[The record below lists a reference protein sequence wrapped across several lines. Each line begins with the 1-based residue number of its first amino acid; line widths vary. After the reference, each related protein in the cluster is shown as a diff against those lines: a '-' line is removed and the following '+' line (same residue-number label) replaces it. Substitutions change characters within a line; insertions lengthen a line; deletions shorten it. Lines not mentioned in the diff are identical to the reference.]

1 MFNPL
6 QFQRRRRASEDDN
19 SSEDERPGLG
29 RPKETTDEQ
38 PLTGVDRQ
46 YGIGASLLRQM
57 GYVEGKGLG
66 KAEQGIVAPIETKMR
81 PRGLGIGGTDEK
93 SPEEDSSGDESMS
106 EVAFKST
113 LPSLYSLIEQF
124 EQVGTH
130 VPVKIKEMC
139 DNGSETVEIR
149 TALAGILG
157 QLKDVQTKIHSAQQ
171 ELELQKRIE
180 VASRERRLA
189 LQRVLDGN
197 HEKIR
202 DDEDREMAAKMLMA
216 KLEPRVR
223 ALMDSWDP
231 TDLDSN
237 ISDQLLGY
245 KDEYSLFE
253 SEHDNAYQAL
263 VSQLWKKKAGEF
275 YATKWSVW
283 QPNLGIALIEDFQ
296 ELVSEAAVAQIYE
309 EVLLPKF
316 RDEIRLWQMGEPG
329 PETWLTDWLNVMDER
344 MVDQVIADIF
354 QKYADWIVVGWN
366 IEEQQLPAKRIH
378 LSLWL
383 DLYGDEQTRQKM
395 ESSVIK
401 RCVQQLRKSKLQNA
415 DVMKFVALLR
425 ANGVRYDKIDYLIEN
440 EAALSWTDKFYSL
453 PDAREQYH
461 YVFNSL
467 VRLYARLFSCYHFPR
482 LQKYLVLALD
492 HLNFE
497 YKTSL
502 QQLQMTVPPEHR
514 FASQR
519 EPSISKLVEAT
530 ENLSFKPQ
538 KKTTVTLKQL
548 LDDYCQEHDLFVL
561 PESTLMAGKAMY
573 RVTRNMKSGLLIYL
587 DDDVV
592 WAKTGADFE
601 PVAFDELEHYVH

>member
-237 ISDQLLGY
+237 VSDQLLGY

-253 SEHDNAYQAL
+253 SEHDNAYLAL

-344 MVDQVIADIF
+344 MVDQVVADIF

>member
-237 ISDQLLGY
+237 VSDQLLGY

-329 PETWLTDWLNVMDER
+329 PEKWLTDWLNVMDER
-344 MVDQVIADIF
+344 MVDQVVADIF

>member
-237 ISDQLLGY
+237 VSDQLLGY

-344 MVDQVIADIF
+344 MVDQVVADIF

>member
-237 ISDQLLGY
+237 VSDQLLGY

-344 MVDQVIADIF
+344 MVDQVVADIF

-538 KKTTVTLKQL
+538 KKTSVTLKQL

>member
-275 YATKWSVW
+275 YAIKWSVW

-344 MVDQVIADIF
+344 MVDQVVADIF

>member
-93 SPEEDSSGDESMS
+93 SPEEDSSGDEYMS

-237 ISDQLLGY
+237 VSDQLLGY

-344 MVDQVIADIF
+344 MVDQVVADIF

>member
-237 ISDQLLGY
+237 VSDQLLGY

-344 MVDQVIADIF
+344 MVDQVVADIF

-519 EPSISKLVEAT
+519 EPSLSKLVEAT

>member
-180 VASRERRLA
+180 VASRERRLT

-344 MVDQVIADIF
+344 MVDQVVADIF

>member
-344 MVDQVIADIF
+344 MVDQVVADIF

>member
-6 QFQRRRRASEDDN
+6 QFQRRRRASEDED
-19 SSEDERPGLG
+19 SSEDERLGLG
-29 RPKETTDEQ
+29 RPKDIADEQ
-38 PLTGVDRQ
+38 PLTDVDRQ

-81 PRGLGIGGTDEK
+81 PRGLGIGGFDEK
-93 SPEEDSSGDESMS
+93 SPEEVSSDDEPIS
-106 EVAFKST
+106 EVAFEST

-124 EQVGTH
+124 EQLGTT

-139 DNGSETVEIR
+139 DNGFETVEIR
-149 TALAGILG
+149 TALAGMLK
-157 QLKDVQTKIHSAQQ
+157 QLKDVQAKIDFAQH
-171 ELELQKRIE
+171 ELEQQRKIE
-180 VASRERRLA
+180 AVSRERRLA

-197 HEKIR
+197 HGMIE

-216 KLEPRVR
+216 KLDPLVR
-223 ALMDSWDP
+223 ELMDSWDP
-231 TDLDSN
+231 TNLDSN
-237 ISDQLLGY
+237 VPDQLLEY
-245 KDEYSLFE
+245 KSEYSLFE
-253 SEHDNAYQAL
+253 SDHDNAYQVL
-263 VSQLWKKKAGEF
+263 VSQLWERKAGEF

-296 ELVSEAAVAQIYE
+296 ELVSEAAVARMYE
-309 EVLLPKF
+309 NVLLPKF
-316 RDEIRLWQMGEPG
+316 KDEISHWKMEEPG

-344 MVDQVIADIF
+344 LVDQVVANIF
-354 QKYADWIVVGWN
+354 QKYADWILVGWN
-366 IEEQQLPAKRIH
+366 IEEQQLPAKRVH

-383 DLYGDEQTRQKM
+383 DLYGDDQTRQKM

-401 RCVQQLRKSKLQNA
+401 RCVQELRKSKLQNA
-415 DVMKFVALLR
+415 DVVQFVALLR
-425 ANGVRYDKIDYLIEN
+425 ANRVRYDKIDYLLEN
-440 EAALSWTDKFYSL
+440 EVVLSWTDKFYSL
-453 PDAREQYH
+453 PDARDQYH
-461 YVFNSL
+461 FLFNSL

-482 LQKYLVLALD
+482 LQKYLVLAFD
-492 HLNFE
+492 HLNFL

-502 QQLQMTVPPEHR
+502 QQLQMTPPPKHR
-514 FASQR
+514 FVSQR
-519 EPSISKLVEAT
+519 EPSLSKLVEAT

-538 KKTTVTLKQL
+538 RKITITLKQL

-601 PVAFDELEHYVH
+601 PVAFNELEHYVH